1 MSHHVLLRA
10 VVSSH
15 EPSCHLMSRCVLSW
29 AIMTLYELLCHLMR
43 HHVISWA
50 IVSFHEPSCHLMSR
64 CVISWDIISSHEP
77 LCHLMRHHV
86 ISWAVVSS
94 HETSCY
100 LMSRCV
106 ISWSTTLIPMNHI
119 NHHACV
125 MQHLDPSEGEE
136 GAGGADQQR
145 GLGLS
150 GGLRGCSAQRWL
162 TIPCQPHST
171 HRNYKYFSV
180 QNKNFVP

>member
-64 CVISWDIISSHEP
+64 CVISWDIMLSHEP
-77 LCHLMRHHV
+77 LCHLMVHHTYPYEPHKSSCLCDAAPRPQWRGRG
-86 ISWAVVSS
+86 SWWSRPAARTRTIRGTTRMFSPKVTNHS
-94 HETSCY
+94 
-100 LMSRCV
+100 MSA
-106 ISWSTTLIPMNHI
+106 SF
-119 NHHACV
+119 
-125 MQHLDPSEGEE
+125 
-136 GAGGADQQR
+136 
-145 GLGLS
+145 
-150 GGLRGCSAQRWL
+150 
-162 TIPCQPHST
+162 HS
-171 HRNYKYFSV
+171 
-180 QNKNFVP
+180 